1 MRASRLPTSATWA
14 STRAATCW
22 SPGRWRGSRPGGRL
36 AVTGRHPALR
46 AAPGRLVPRARAPG
60 RGRRRRSAG
69 ASGPR
74 ARRSIVV
81 KGDAGERRWQGAAR
95 AGDAGG
101 APEARA
107 EPGLGPGRAR
117 RARRGGRPA
126 DRRPLVA
133 ARARLGRHRA
143 AAVRG
148 GGGQPVGPGDRGRLG
163 RPGRPAVPAE
173 VERAVVQLMTY
184 LVENEQA
191 ALIIP
196 ARLLSQLHP
205 HYREVMQL
213 LATQA
218 ADEARHV
225 EVFTRR
231 AAAVGRPA
239 RHLFG
244 RRPRLAADPAG
255 RAGLHHRLASCC
267 RCSARAPSSTCCGSS
282 HDHAPDQ
289 VTADVTRLAVRDE
302 ARHVA
307 FGVAHTAHLARADRQ
322 SYLGTLRQ
330 SVERRH
336 AALLDT
342 AGLNAEVFDALVLLA
357 AGSWSPEAIRRG
369 WQAVRDLQAR
379 MDEGRRR
386 RLGLHRLPR
395 RRGGGAVR
403 PAHPQLHVAAQ
414 RNSPPPS
421 SAPGYASGSPGA
433 VNSLARAGDACVDN

>member
-1 MRASRLPTSATWA
+1 MPAAEHADLADLGLDEGGHLLVARALARL
-14 STRAATCW
+14 
-22 SPGRWRGSRPGGRL
+22 GPGGRL
-36 AVTGRHPALR
+36 TVTGRHPALGLHL
-46 AAPGRLVPRARAPG
+46 AAWCREHGHRVADGDGPGRLAVA
-60 RGRRRRSAG
+60 
-69 ASGPR
+69 
-74 ARRSIVV
+74 
-81 KGDAGERRWQGAAR
+81 KGDADDRRWRGAAR
-95 AGDAGG
+95 AGEPGSPG
-101 APEARA
+101 ARA
-107 EPGLGPGRAR
+107 EQTWGL
-117 RARRGGRPA
+117 
-126 DRRPLVA
+126 A
-133 ARARLGRHRA
+133 ARGALVEAGGPPIGAQWTEREHVWADIAPRLYA
-143 AAVRG
+143 AAAAS
-148 GGGQPVGPGDRGRLG
+148 QWDPATAVGWAAPLA
-163 RPGRPAVPAE
+163 AVPRE
-173 VERAVVQLMTY
+173 VERAVVQVMTY

-231 AAAVGRPA
+231 ALLSGGPLGTSSAGGRSS
-239 RHLFG
+239 LQTL
-244 RRPRLAADPAG
+244 LAEPDFTTASFLLSVLGEGTFLDL
-255 RAGLHHRLASCC
+255 LHFI
-267 RCSARAPSSTCCGSS
+267 
-282 HDHAPDQ
+282 HDHAPDP

-307 FGVAHTAHLARADRQ
+307 FGVAHTAHLARAERP
-322 SYLGTLRQ
+322 YLGTLRQ

-386 RLGLHRLPR
+386 RLAYIGFPDDEAAELSALHT
-395 RRGGGAVR
+395 
-403 PAHPQLHVAAQ
+403 
-414 RNSPPPS
+414 RNFM
-421 SAPGYASGSPGA
+421 
-433 VNSLARAGDACVDN
+433 